1 MGLIENT
8 IVKLAE
14 LIPKKN
20 RDDLL
25 EDAEKVQ
32 EAVSNM
38 NIRDEIDTID
48 NMAKS
53 GSKHSSKHSSK
64 NGNGYMPAVNRE
76 GYRENFTLS
85 QTTTAAIKFSIW
97 FIITFVI
104 LINILIMKLTN
115 STQGCANSPTNVL
128 LLFGILI
135 PFILL
140 IIGYVTNV
148 SDGLLQGISFAL
160 YTVGVF
166 LYRKTLSSGG
176 SKFNYF
182 M

>member
-85 QTTTAAIKFSIW
+85 ETTSAAIKFTIW
-97 FIITFVI
+97 LIVTVVI
-104 LINILIMKLTN
+104 LFNILVMKFTN
-115 STQGCANSPTNVL
+115 STQGCANSPIKVL

-135 PFILL
+135 PLILL
-140 IIGYVTNV
+140 VVGYATKV
-148 SDGLLQGISFAL
+148 SDGLLQGISVGL
-160 YTVGVF
+160 YTLGVF